1 MRTVKKPPQN
11 RRDIT
16 KALLISHVKKQT
28 KGIIF
33 TVIFGGSL
41 LFWATAASMPSL
53 MQDED
58 AEFTSTGTPADNFP
72 DSQRAQFC
80 GEGTAKSNTYVEE
93 FAIPTECTQPLA
105 ITSDFNGNIWF
116 MQTNTGNIARFD
128 PVSRNFAEYE
138 NPAWPE
144 GGRSMVWGMD
154 YSADNSIWYSDEA
167 HDSVWRFSI
176 DGERYQRFDFPSEG
190 NSLPQRLLV
199 DGSQIIINDFTG
211 NKLTMID
218 ASGYAE
224 DIPYVSIPSPVEQS
238 VTAGFARDSNSDIWY
253 TNWLPDRDGV
263 LAKLSYEEYAA
274 DLPNAP
280 ADGLV
285 PSEYIDVFR
294 LPPTANAINGIAVD
308 GSDRVW
314 LADTATSHFYS
325 FDPST
330 ESFTQY
336 TTAPVAEGVFGN
348 HTGLIKSTP
357 LSRPYWMGLG
367 GQGEIIFNEQTANR
381 IAVFEPFTERL
392 TEYAIPS
399 MNPAW
404 SDCGEVQE
412 CGIAQSFDFTIV
424 GDKIWFTEWAANNI
438 GVLDTSLTP
447 AIDVLVSQREVY
459 QNSGQP
465 ASVSLEITANS
476 GADIRIVSGS
486 AADGLISL
494 TPAVPE
500 ITLPEGSAYRVSFE
514 IAASEE
520 LPAGQYKVLVG
531 GQTPEITASQFFT
544 LIVS

>member
-1 MRTVKKPPQN
+1 
-11 RRDIT
+11 
-16 KALLISHVKKQT
+16 LISVVKKQT

-53 MQDED
+53 MQGED

-80 GEGTAKSNTYVEE
+80 GEGTARSNTYVEE
-93 FAIPTECTQPLA
+93 FSIPTECTQPLA
-105 ITSDFNGNIWF
+105 VTSDFNGNIWF

-128 PVSRNFAEYE
+128 PVSESFAEYE

-154 YSADNSIWYSDEA
+154 YSADNSVWYSDEA
-167 HDSVWRFSI
+167 YDSVWRFSI
-176 DGERYQRFDFPSEG
+176 DDERYQRFDFPSEG

-224 DIPYVSIPSPVEQS
+224 DIPYVSVPSPVEQS
-238 VTAGFARDSNSDIWY
+238 VTAGFARDSDSDIWY

-274 DLPNAP
+274 DLPEAP
-280 ADGLV
+280 AGGLV
-285 PSEYIDVFR
+285 LAEYVDIFR

-308 GSDRVW
+308 GSDTVW

-325 FDPST
+325 FDPAT
-330 ESFTQY
+330 GSFTQY
-336 TTAPVAEGVFGN
+336 ITAPVAENVFGN
-348 HTGLIKSTP
+348 HTGLIKSAP
-357 LSRPYWMGLG
+357 LSRPYWMGVG
-367 GQGEIIFNEQTANR
+367 GHGEIIFNEQTANR
-381 IAVFEPFTERL
+381 IAVFEPMTERL

-412 CGIAQSFDFTIV
+412 CGIAQAFDFTIV

-438 GVLDTSLTP
+438 GVLDTSVAP
-447 AIDVLVSQREVY
+447 AIGVTVSHREVY

-476 GADIRIVSGS
+476 GADIRMVSS
-486 AADGLISL
+486 SVADGLISL

-500 ITLPEGSAYRVSFE
+500 ITLPEGSTYRASFE
-514 IAASEE
+514 IATSEE

-531 GQTPEITASQFFT
+531 GQTPEITVSQFFT
-544 LIVS
+544 LIVG